1 MPAFLEP
8 IMPAG
13 SAKRGLSMVEGGR
26 NRAAKLPFFFGWV
39 IVAIA
44 FVTMALSVSARTAFS
59 LLMPP
64 LIEEFG
70 WQRGLAAGAFSFG
83 FLVSAGLSPYI
94 GRLVDSR
101 GPRPVILTGVALM
114 AAGMLLAPGIAVPW
128 HLYLTLGVLVGCGAN
143 LMSFTV
149 QALYLPNWFRRRRGL
164 AISIAF
170 AGVGAGA
177 IVVLPWLQ
185 SIIEAS
191 GWREACRAMGI
202 LLIVVLVPLNLFV
215 RRRPEDMGLEADG
228 GDGRRDGKPA
238 KRTIR
243 IVDEDWA
250 AREWTLA
257 LAMRTGR
264 FWWLALAFF
273 CALVAWYS
281 VQVHQT
287 KYLVEIGF
295 SPMLAAWALGI
306 VSVVAVPGQIGFG
319 ALSDRVGR
327 EWVWS
332 IGCLGFAI
340 CYVALI
346 AMEHHPTD
354 PLLYVMVVAQ
364 GFLGYA
370 ITSVLAPVV
379 AEIFEGP
386 HYGAIFGT
394 LTVFMIAGGAAGPW
408 ISGVIYDITASYTPA
423 FVFAGV
429 CAAVSGLAIWFAAPG
444 KVRAVPGRVR
454 P

>member
-1 MPAFLEP
+1 
-8 IMPAG
+8 
-13 SAKRGLSMVEGGR
+13 MVEGGR
-26 NRAAKLPFFFGWV
+26 KRAAKLPFFFGWV

-114 AAGMLLAPGIAVPW
+114 AAGMLLAPGIEVPW

-164 AISIAF
+164 ASSIAF

-191 GWREACRAMGI
+191 GWREACRAMGV
-202 LLIVVLVPLNLFV
+202 LLIVVLAPLNLFV
-215 RRRPEDMGLEADG
+215 RRHPEDMGLEADG

-250 AREWTLA
+250 AREWTVA
-257 LAMRTGR
+257 IAMRTGR

-273 CALVAWYS
+273 CVLVAWYS

-346 AMEHHPTD
+346 AMEHYPSEL
-354 PLLYVMVVAQ
+354 LLYVMVVAQ

-394 LTVFMIAGGAAGPW
+394 LTVFMIGGGAAGPW
-408 ISGVIYDITASYTPA
+408 ITGVIFDVTGSYMPA
-423 FVFAGV
+423 FVLAGGCSV
-429 CAAVSGLAIWFAAPG
+429 VSGLAVWAAAPG

>member
-1 MPAFLEP
+1 M
-8 IMPAG
+8 
-13 SAKRGLSMVEGGR
+13 AKGER
-26 NRAAKLPFFFGWV
+26 NWAARLPFFFGWV

-44 FVTMALSVSARTAFS
+44 FVTMAVSVSSRTAFS
-59 LLMPP
+59 LLLPP
-64 LIEEFG
+64 LIDEFG

-83 FLVSAGLSPYI
+83 FLVSAVLSPLI
-94 GRLVDSR
+94 GRLVDR
-101 GPRPVILTGVALM
+101 HGPRIVILTGVALM
-114 AAGMLLAPGIAVPW
+114 ALGLLLAPGIETPW
-128 HLYLTLGVLVGCGAN
+128 QLYLTLGVLVGCGTN

-177 IVVLPWLQ
+177 VLILPWLQ
-185 SIIEAS
+185 TIIEAS
-191 GWREACRAMGI
+191 GWRASCRALGFLVI
-202 LLIVVLVPLNLFV
+202 AVLVPLNLFV
-215 RRRPEDMGLEADG
+215 RRRPEDLGLEPDG
-228 GDGRRDGKPA
+228 GDGTDGGRPA

-243 IVDEDWA
+243 VIDTDWA
-250 AREWTLA
+250 AKEWTLR

-264 FWWLALAFF
+264 FWWLAVAFF
-273 CALVAWYS
+273 CILVAWYS

-295 SPMLAAWALGI
+295 SPMLAAWSLGI

-319 ALSDRVGR
+319 ALSDRIGR
-327 EWVWS
+327 EWIWS
-332 IGCLGFAI
+332 IGCAGFAV
-340 CYVALI
+340 CYGLLV
-346 AMEHHPTD
+346 AMEHHPSE
-354 PLLYVMVVAQ
+354 PLLYAMVFTQ

-370 ITSVLAPVV
+370 ITSVMAPVV
-379 AEIFEGP
+379 AELFEGP

-408 ISGVIYDITASYTPA
+408 ITGVIYDVTASYAPA
-423 FVFAGV
+423 FVFAGI

-444 KVRAVPGRVR
+444 KVRAVPGRIR